1 MKILHEESQLLSVIK
16 TLLYPNDV
24 FQKEFESNDVPKNS
38 TAHINIQEN
47 ILEIVNQIKVH
58 VTSVKL
64 CIMFIVYTTSSV
76 LGET

>member
-47 ILEIVNQIKVH
+47 ILEIVNQIKAYEYLMSPV
-58 VTSVKL
+58 
-64 CIMFIVYTTSSV
+64 
-76 LGET
+76 

>member
-24 FQKEFESNDVPKNS
+24 FQKEFESNDVPQNS

-47 ILEIVNQIKVH
+47 ILEIVNQI
-58 VTSVKL
+58 
-64 CIMFIVYTTSSV
+64 
-76 LGET
+76 

>member
-47 ILEIVNQIKVH
+47 ILEIVNQIKAYELLMS
-58 VTSVKL
+58 SV
-64 CIMFIVYTTSSV
+64 FIVYTTSSV